1 MRPKIKQVRNLRTNQ
16 TLQLAEKIIWG
27 KLRNRQLG
35 GFKFRR
41 QYYIG
46 NFIVDFYCSEVNLI
60 IEIDGDVHGYAE
72 RTQKDKIR
80 EEFLRSK
87 NFEIV
92 RYNNNKVYNNLENVL
107 EDILDKRNMSA
118 CKKR

>member
-1 MRPKIKQVRNLRTNQ
+1 MRPKIEQSRNLRMNQ
-16 TLQLAEKIIWG
+16 TPAERIVWS
-27 KLRNRQLG
+27 KLRNRQLD

-72 RTQKDKIR
+72 RTQKDRIR
-80 EEFLRSK
+80 EEFLRSR

-92 RYNNNKVYNNLENVL
+92 RYNNNEIFNNLKNVL
-107 EDILDKRNMSA
+107 EDILNECNMLAYKDISY
-118 CKKR
+118 